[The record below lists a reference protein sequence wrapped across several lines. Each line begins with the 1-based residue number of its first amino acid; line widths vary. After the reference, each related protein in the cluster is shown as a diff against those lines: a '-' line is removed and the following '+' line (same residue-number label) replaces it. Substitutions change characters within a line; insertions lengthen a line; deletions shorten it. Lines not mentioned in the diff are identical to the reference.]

1 MFKHEAAVVDPDRR
15 HIYLSEDQPD
25 GLLYRYT
32 PPAGVWGSGD
42 ALEGGTMEAMAV
54 GAGDAVTW
62 LPVADADAPAAPL
75 RTTVAGATPFDG
87 GEGLVYD
94 QGHVY
99 LTTKG
104 DDRVWDHDIE
114 AATMRVLYDAAD
126 FADPVLNGVDNIIVS
141 AAHDLYV
148 AEDGGNLEVCVITPD
163 LAVFPVVRMTGPQ
176 HGEENA
182 TPIPTIS
189 EVTGLALSPDGN
201 RLYFNSERG
210 QGTLPVGPGP
220 GILYEVTG
228 PFARRHPRRRRRRAR
243 HRPDADAGARRPSRP
258 SSAARHRRRRAA
270 TAAALALGAAGA
282 ARPRPP
288 PPRPRPAEHRLS
300 RRSCASVSSARR
312 PRWCLACRRRRGR
325 GGGRRRRW
333 SRRR

>member
-1 MFKHEAAVVDPDRR
+1 MPGAA
-15 HIYLSEDQPD
+15 
-25 GLLYRYT
+25 
-32 PPAGVWGSGD
+32 
-42 ALEGGTMEAMAV
+42 
-54 GAGDAVTW
+54 
-62 LPVADADAPAAPL
+62 
-75 RTTVAGATPFDG
+75 PFDG

-104 DDRVWDHDIE
+104 DDRVWDYDIE

-126 FADPVLNGVDNIIVS
+126 SAEPVLNGVDNIIVS

-189 EVTGLALSPDGN
+189 EVTGLAFSPDGN

-210 QGTLPVGPGP
+210 QGTLPSAPARASSTRSP
-220 GILYEVTG
+220 A
-228 PFARRHPRRRRRRAR
+228 PSAAAPSPPQPARRRPRPDAPPAPSPEPGTGSSRPPALGPPTARRRRPRRRRRRGPRAR
-243 HRPDADAGARRPSRP
+243 AAAPSRLTGDLRPADAEFAAAGRRGLRHEA
-258 SSAARHRRRRAA
+258 AARAA
-270 TAAALALGAAGA
+270 
-282 ARPRPP
+282 
-288 PPRPRPAEHRLS
+288 
-300 RRSCASVSSARR
+300 SARSAGSTTSMV
-312 PRWCLACRRRRGR
+312 PCMP
-325 GGGRRRRW
+325 
-333 SRRR
+333 